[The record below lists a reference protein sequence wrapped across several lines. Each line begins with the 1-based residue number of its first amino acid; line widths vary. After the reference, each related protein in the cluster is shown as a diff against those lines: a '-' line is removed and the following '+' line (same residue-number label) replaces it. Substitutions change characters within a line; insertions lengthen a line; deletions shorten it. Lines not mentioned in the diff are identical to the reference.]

1 MLALLNFSEN
11 AIQFGA
17 KNVTLNSELLSNNY
31 HNIMTEE
38 IISNHEPPHPQ
49 KKSWLSPPPKR
60 LTFVATIEQTS
71 VISFRSFRD
80 FTCCVFFF
88 SVAKSPLSPGFASSC
103 NFQSNFLF
111 HLARFHIWFAGFFA
125 GSWCRSESPDSG
137 WFRERDPSN
146 RPVRNTHTHTPAWPA
161 ERKGQSTGGLV
172 GGKMWGQKSYLPA
185 WVRMMPFWEI
195 HCSAHTDC
203 LINLGQRFCYVSAA

>member
-11 AIQFGA
+11 AIQFGE
-17 KNVTLNSELLSNNY
+17 KTVTLNSELLSNNY

-111 HLARFHIWFAGFFA
+111 HLARFHIWFAGFFVAPGA
-125 GSWCRSESPDSG
+125 GQSHQIRGDLGNGIHLTGPSG
-137 WFRERDPSN
+137 
-146 RPVRNTHTHTPAWPA
+146 THTHTHRLDRLREKASQLVAW
-161 ERKGQSTGGLV
+161 
-172 GGKMWGQKSYLPA
+172 
-185 WVRMMPFWEI
+185 WVAKCEVKNHIYQP
-195 HCSAHTDC
+195 
-203 LINLGQRFCYVSAA
+203 G